1 MERAVIFTSAV
12 AVVAAAAAAVLEAI
26 RATHETLVRDLVLEM
41 CAALI
46 AGTRETVLLREE
58 ILGIV
63 LLREEIPETVLLQ
76 EGIRETVLLR
86 EGTPEIAL
94 PKERTLGIVQ
104 APEEIRE
111 TALPKE
117 KTLEILPRSEK
128 TLEILLLREEIQNRV
143 LPPETLVP
151 LLDRR
156 KENRL
161 NEEKVLV
168 IAALRH
174 LMRLVLKVL
183 PSISKCLFDQRRVVP
198 HAYNKQGH
206 L

>member
-1 MERAVIFTSAV
+1 MSAV
-12 AVVAAAAAAVLEAI
+12 AVVAAAAAAVLAAI

-46 AGTRETVLLREE
+46 AE
-58 ILGIV
+58 IPGIV
-63 LLREEIPETVLLQ
+63 LLREGTLEIVLLQ
-76 EGIRETVLLR
+76 EE
-86 EGTPEIAL
+86 
-94 PKERTLGIVQ
+94 TLGIVQ

-111 TALPKE
+111 TVLLREGIRETALPKE
-117 KTLEILPRSEK
+117 RTLEILPQSEK
-128 TLEILLLREEIQNRV
+128 TLEILLLRDEIQNRV

-183 PSISKCLFDQRRVVP
+183 PNISKCLFDQRRVVP